1 MRTENS
7 GKRMFDQSC
16 KNVTIDSHG
25 FRNALWINF
34 LWIGWA
40 MWWGGLSFY
49 AICVVPIATDLIG
62 SIEQGFVTQ
71 RVMQWHNSIS
81 LIFVVCLAI
90 DAFFQRRRVLW
101 VVVAILSLI
110 IIGLLVGHFILSS
123 QMDFVQHTVPDGFYS
138 QHAIYLWITA
148 CEWII
153 GMTIPFLFRS
163 K

>member
-1 MRTENS
+1 
-7 GKRMFDQSC
+7 MFDQSC

-34 LWIGWA
+34 LWIAWA

-71 RVMQWHNSIS
+71 RVMQWHNCIS

-101 VVVAILSLI
+101 LVVAILFVI